1 MSEWKPEGLT
11 IRPYPQEYRV
21 AKFDLTIAV
30 VEQEGRLY
38 FDWEYSTA
46 LFKKETV
53 ERMGKHLAAIVE
65 QIAETPDMRLEEIEL
80 AGEEEKRQLLETFND
95 TKAEYPKDKTIYAL
109 FEEQAE
115 RMPEAE
121 AVVFKSERMTY
132 GELNAKANQL
142 AHELRL
148 RGVGSE
154 WIVGIMAERSVE
166 MIVGI
171 LAILKAGGAYLP
183 IDPAYP
189 AERITYM
196 LEDSGAD
203 LLLVYREAE
212 VPQE

>member
-1 MSEWKPEGLT
+1 LT
-11 IRPYPQEYRV
+11 V
-21 AKFDLTIAV
+21 AA

-95 TKAEYPKDKTIYAL
+95 TRTEYPKNKTIHEL
-109 FEEQAE
+109 FKQQAE
-115 RMPEAE
+115 RTPEATAIE
-121 AVVFKSERMTY
+121 FESGRMTY

-148 RGVGSE
+148 RGVGSDR
-154 WIVGIMAERSVE
+154 IVGIMAERSVK
-166 MIVGI
+166 MVVGI

-183 IDPAYP
+183 IDPTYP
-189 AERITYM
+189 AERIAYM
-196 LEDSGAD
+196 LEDSGAR
-203 LLLVYREAE
+203 LL
-212 VPQE
+212 